1 MSTHTNTKAKPID
14 VQAALAA
21 FRRAAE
27 LARKTAIDTNTH
39 LVVMENGNIVHIPA
53 AQLRQQQKQGAE

>member
-1 MSTHTNTKAKPID
+1 MNTHTKAKPID

-21 FRRAAE
+21 FHRAAE

-53 AQLRQQQKQGAE
+53 AQLRQQQKQGTE